1 MKEKIISRRVMSND
15 ARLKDLDSKLV
26 AGEVVEKEKEKFVHA
41 TLLIPE
47 HLLPYFQTVLAR
59 DKANRFIQR
68 LLKQCKQALLV
79 DENLFSSSVN
89 TLYQEN
95 HQNLY
100 KKSFY
105 VEASVWCELKQ
116 LRLIMN
122 WSICRIMTFL
132 LYLDSTGFFEALP
145 ESVLDLVVP
154 RIEIFLQYG
163 KIFLSTKKSK
173 FIRRFYYRRFVPS

>member
-1 MKEKIISRRVMSND
+1 MKEKIISKRVLGND
-15 ARLKDLDSKLV
+15 SRLKNLDIRLV

-47 HLLPYFQTVLAR
+47 DLVPYFESVLAR

-79 DENLFSSSVN
+79 DESLFSSNVN
-89 TLYQEN
+89 TLYQET
-95 HQNLY
+95 HQNLK

-132 LYLDSTGFFEALP
+132 LYLDSTGFFQALP
-145 ESVLDLVVP
+145 DSVLDLVVP
-154 RIEIFLQYG
+154 RIETFLQFS
-163 KIFLSTKKSK
+163 KAFLSSKKST
-173 FIRRFYYRRFVPS
+173 FIRRFYYRRFVPT